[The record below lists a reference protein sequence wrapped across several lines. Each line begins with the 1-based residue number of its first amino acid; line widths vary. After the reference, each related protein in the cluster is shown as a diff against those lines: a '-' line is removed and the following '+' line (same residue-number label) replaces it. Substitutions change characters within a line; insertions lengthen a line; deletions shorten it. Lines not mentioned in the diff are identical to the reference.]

1 MDTIGTRIKLV
12 REAVGISQ
20 SQMGKLLGCG
30 KSFISA
36 IENDKSKLTIDQL
49 TNLIVHYGVNSNF
62 ILVGKGSMFIA
73 PEFEDAKDDILKEL
87 SGILIKYGVKKL

>member
-36 IENDKSKLTIDQL
+36 IENDKSKLTIEQL
-49 TNLIVHYGVNSNF
+49 VNLIVNYNVNSNY
-62 ILVGKGSMFIA
+62 ILVGQGEMFN
-73 PEFEDAKDDILKEL
+73 PPKFEDVQNEFVQKVELVLKKNN
-87 SGILIKYGVKKL
+87 LI